1 MTFGST
7 GDGAFQDK
15 FEFIEFKRLAN
26 AEGGYIFQVLFLQ
39 LPSDREES
47 FEVSQQPRRRMSQSL
62 YQ

>member
-7 GDGAFQDK
+7 RDGAFQGK
-15 FEFIEFKRLAN
+15 FEFIEFRGWSMRKMVVF
-26 AEGGYIFQVLFLQ
+26 FQVLFLQ
-39 LPSDREES
+39 LLSDKEKS